1 MHHRT
6 ILSTTLA
13 LALAAGAS
21 SALAQSAVVPPAVSG
36 SISGPYSGTNAVN
49 PAPSGFHKRLGD
61 VTDNRGTTSFG
72 NARVAADDGALLAR
86 VVSALQSDPALSGAV
101 LQVEVVDGVVG
112 ITGQAADA
120 AQAQRAGRVAAQ
132 AADGARVETDVD
144 VE

>member
-1 MHHRT
+1 MTHRT
-6 ILSTTLA
+6 LLSTTLA
-13 LALAAGAS
+13 CAFAAA
-21 SALAQSAVVPPAVSG
+21 APAAFAQSEVVPPAVSG
-36 SISGPYSGTNAVN
+36 SISGPYGGTNPVN

-61 VTDNRGTTSFG
+61 ATDNRGTTSFG
-72 NARVAADDGALLAR
+72 NARATGDDGALLAR

-120 AQAQRAGRVAAQ
+120 AQAQRAGTVAAQ
-132 AADGARVETDVD
+132 AAGGARVETDVD